1 MGRWCEEESVKWRW
15 RAADRDERAGRF
27 GSEFPSL
34 DSAVSAYSWL
44 TLFLPLS
51 LSFLFVYLF
60 VCLFS
65 LCSLGWSAWSFY
77 IVPKGMVVRKPKR
90 ILHCLSATLIC
101 CFSLAI
107 YAFYCFGK
115 LDLSSSHF
123 SSFSIAHYS
132 PSHSLSFAL
141 SFSLSR
147 LAATVL
153 FIVVARNKGQEGES
167 ERRIET
173 MQIHREKKE
182 DV

>member
-1 MGRWCEEESVKWRW
+1 
-15 RAADRDERAGRF
+15 
-27 GSEFPSL
+27 
-34 DSAVSAYSWL
+34 
-44 TLFLPLS
+44 
-51 LSFLFVYLF
+51 
-60 VCLFS
+60 
-65 LCSLGWSAWSFY
+65 
-77 IVPKGMVVRKPKR
+77 MVVRKPKR

-123 SSFSIAHYS
+123 SSFSIAHSS

-173 MQIHREKKE
+173 MQIHREKTE
-182 DV
+182 DI